1 MNSESWSEYVRRS
14 TSHMTQA
21 KAAELAGVN
30 AAAIGR
36 WIRGETDAP
45 RAESVVAF
53 ARALGLPPVEAL
65 VAAGYLEPNEASHA
79 IQIRNGISDYSDVEL
94 LDELRRRATGS

>member
-1 MNSESWSEYVRRS
+1 
-14 TSHMTQA
+14 MTQA

-65 VAAGYLEPNEASHA
+65 VAAGYLAPGEASHA
-79 IQIRNGISDYSDVEL
+79 IEVRNGISDYSDVEL
-94 LDELRRRATGS
+94 LDELKRRATGG

>member
-1 MNSESWSEYVRRS
+1 M
-14 TSHMTQA
+14 
-21 KAAELAGVN
+21 AGVH
-30 AAAIGR
+30 AAAVGR

-65 VAAGYLEPNEASHA
+65 VAACYITRDEAAHA
-79 IQIRNGISDYSDVEL
+79 ITVRNAISEYSDVEL
-94 LDELRRRATGS
+94 LEELTRRATSQN